1 MKNLTL
7 IKQSAKEPQTIG
19 GGTSR
24 IYKSLLTIF
33 TLLTLAVG
41 QMWGGYNWV
50 TLKGDLQGSVFNN
63 WSGGYTWESDGGE
76 GTGNFYMQ
84 KNAQFKFVID
94 NGWYG
99 GYSDPTS
106 MNTGDAGY
114 KIGGSYNFK
123 YTGENG
129 IICFHY
135 NQKTGGDKSPYVWLT
150 RAKVYL
156 KNSWGT
162 GEWTWKESTDEENGC
177 YYVDA
182 TYGASGVNYGTD
194 NSTSWE
200 YISCTPS
207 PSSPGTRKCRYRL
220 NTNTW
225 DGSNT
230 SPTLTITAFYTVT
243 FNMKGH
249 GSSVESQ
256 EILYGEKASSPSN
269 PSETGYTF
277 GGWYTDE
284 DCTSAYNFNSTV
296 SGDFTL
302 YAKWTENKSSI
313 TISAGANGSITTP
326 SPNGSPYSLG
336 VATKQAI
343 VATPAVGYYFTGW
356 TCTGT
361 AAVDNASSAS
371 TYAKTD
377 GTSGSSGTI
386 TANFALAYAFIEGRF
401 RIFDAATRSVATNV
415 ASSEGGWDE
424 SSTRIPL
431 SFDATNNEYYLSTYA
446 TVSQLSQKYSSEY
459 QYFYIKKSPSS
470 TSVSTADIYRPSVN
484 SDAGKIF
491 TVSNAGSGNKKAV
504 TKNPGTTHSFWF
516 NDTETTGFVKLYFNE
531 TQIWYWFEQYLKY
544 DGNGNT
550 GGSAPAGQTYY
561 DRNATPTV
569 LTNSYTKSGYTFVK
583 WNTAEAGGGTDKVAG
598 NTITMD
604 DNYTLYA
611 QWSEN
616 SYTVTVTAGTG
627 GSVASGS
634 VMGHIDTKVTLP
646 TATPDPGYYFT
657 GWTTTTGSVNYTNQ
671 SSANAAQVNGLLATA
686 TVRANFAPKWSLA
699 GGPDGGSNWALD
711 AYKFTTYAENSQ
723 GHQEGTIEL
732 SLAANSTYWIKL
744 YDIQNTAYNGL
755 ASGASTSDVYYDN
768 GSDQWWAMTNASGNK
783 NLYVHTG
790 AAGTYSFYWDIE
802 DNELFIIYPT
812 SWYITTGQ
820 SDALGGSF
828 TAVDN
833 ESRDVTGGKF
843 VANNATVTFTA
854 AKNTG
859 YTFDGWYSEDTYTT
873 KYTEGSNI
881 AISGT
886 ENNILTLSSITADK
900 EAYAKFTPKTY
911 TVTLTRSGEGYNSG
925 VASSGSVTAT
935 YNATAPAATM
945 PTATNGW
952 AFMGYYTSAGGTGT
966 QIIAANGS
974 WNNVDGYI
982 SDGKWVRDGNVELFA
997 YFKKAEIT
1005 NVALSPATTVEPN
1018 ATVTAT
1024 PTISPT
1030 PTGDTKICWKILRS
1044 NGNLL
1049 TDEGFSSAG
1058 GNAVSFTAPA
1068 SSGSY
1073 KVACVLRTG
1082 TACDGGTVLDS
1093 VTTDFVVA
1101 GDHTVTIRYQDS
1113 DGRTLA
1119 ASTTMTGRPLA
1130 WSSSFGPAT
1139 ITGYT
1144 FDHWV
1149 AGDGVTISTNGTS
1162 AIDGTTTTTST
1173 IYIKASYDGNLTAV
1187 YTKKN
1192 MIYFNNTLGWEHV
1205 YVYFYSSDKYW
1216 TEGTGSN
1223 TGTGASTSWEYSGV
1237 KPHLRGF
1244 YGEMTQ
1250 IEGTNIWYWDF
1261 NAGAAAIDPT
1271 YAYEIANA
1279 ENIAF
1284 TKDDQH
1290 GYSYFYNT
1298 EAIRRGDFKHSLS
1311 MYVPETSGTTTRNET
1326 KYYNYGYWMN
1336 YPENTG
1342 YTLLIYNQT
1351 AKSGATKLYEIPYEF
1366 TADYTMPMA
1375 LKVDLEANHTYGF
1388 EIKRADATYYSNTTT
1403 ITANTTNLTISE
1415 DQTSYCGLT
1424 TTAAG
1429 DYTFNLYYSSSDYK
1443 MDVTYPVAVNDY
1455 RIVYTDLATWSG
1467 AAHTASWGHPSAP
1480 ITKNSSA
1487 TDVKRDTVSFYW
1499 SYGSSPAI
1507 KYQTCTATGTG
1518 TVTWSS
1524 GTSIDVSSYSSV
1536 LNKSGVYNFIFEQP
1550 AGGASIS
1557 LVGVEPYSGNY
1568 YIRTDCAG
1576 STKWSNYQTLDHQMT
1591 YSDYAAANSGFTH
1604 YFAHWV
1610 TGGTNVKF
1618 VIANDYSLCI
1628 TDTLVQDYGTV
1639 VANIDANG
1647 FLASGSTNNA
1657 SIRFMWDYTT
1667 NKISRA
1673 YISGSTNI
1681 SDRFLVLEGDAK
1693 MFDENGDALSIS
1705 GLNANE
1711 INLVDD
1717 ENFVYERTIMVYPS
1731 ARAKLTAK
1739 YNSNV
1744 QYFKGSEG
1752 AFAEGTTVELLGG
1765 TYSTETKY
1773 SMRIVYD
1780 FKTDRLVTAYIPSSD
1795 VTGSV
1800 SINADLMLIREHQG
1814 EGQQL
1819 TFANNS
1825 SSLNTVKTVYGVMRF
1840 NRWILNNRANPTD
1853 HAKDHSDTDDHI
1865 TEYHPLLDAGS
1876 QKSIAERSLYWISFP
1891 FDVNLSD
1898 VFGFGT
1904 YGTHWILMQYNG
1916 AERARIGYWKDNEEG
1931 FWEYIW
1937 DRQGVTLKAGKGYV
1951 LALELDL
1958 MAANNST
1965 FWSNGI
1971 QQVELF
1977 FPSTASAGT
1986 ISQTTVNITVP
1997 SHECTI
2003 DRRTDKSVA
2012 DWNKDRRIADSHWNI
2027 IGVPSYANYGTMLSN
2042 GSSTI
2047 TWNSNPKTNNI
2058 PFLYE
2063 WNANDNTYTVQSGTT
2078 YAFKAMHAYYVQ
2090 YAGTL
2095 RWTLASATPSSIV
2108 ARRTY
2113 AEQPE
2118 SIEMRLELQQND
2130 KSIDR
2135 TFIKLNNDDETS
2147 TGFVFGE
2154 DMNKEFNAD
2163 KANIYSFIEGYMP
2176 TAGNSLPM
2184 SDRTTVVPLGV
2195 KIVSNGEY
2203 TFAMPEGTH
2212 GIGATLVDNVEGV
2225 RTNLGLMDYTVT
2237 LPAGTYDNRFTLE
2250 ISPIKTTPTGVENV
2264 QSDEV
2269 QSTKVRKV
2277 LIDRQMYIIRDGK
2290 VFDARGARIQ

>member
-1 MKNLTL
+1 MNIKTQNTMKRINFNQSVKSWMKIQTPQRFVRYAVLLMVLTL
-7 IKQSAKEPQTIG
+7 G
-19 GGTSR
+19 
-24 IYKSLLTIF
+24 
-33 TLLTLAVG
+33 VG
-41 QMWGGYNWV
+41 QMWGYNWV
-50 TLKGDLQGSVFNN
+50 TLKGDLQGSVFDD

-76 GTGNFYMQ
+76 GSGNFYMQ
-84 KNAQFKFVID
+84 KNAQFKFVVDGSWLGGSD
-94 NGWYG
+94 N
-99 GYSDPTS
+99 PTS
-106 MNTGDAGY
+106 MNTGDVGY

-162 GEWTWKESTDEENGC
+162 GEWTWKECTDEENGY

-194 NSTSWE
+194 NSTSWD
-200 YISCTPS
+200 YITCTPS

-225 DGSNT
+225 NGSSN

-249 GSSVESQ
+249 GSSVASQ
-256 EILYGEKASSPSN
+256 EVLHGAKASTPSA

-277 GGWYTDE
+277 VGWYTDE

-296 SGDFTL
+296 SSDFTL

-313 TISAGANGSITTP
+313 TIAAGEHGSITTP

-343 VATPAVGYYFTGW
+343 VATPDVGYYFTGW
-356 TCTGT
+356 SCTGT
-361 AAVDNASSAS
+361 AAVDDASSAS
-371 TYAKTD
+371 TNAKTN
-377 GTSGSSGTI
+377 GTSGSSGTV
-386 TANFALAYAFIEGRF
+386 TANFARAYAFIEGRF

-415 ASSEGGWDE
+415 ASNEGGWDE

-446 TVSQLSQKYSSEY
+446 TVSQLSQKYSTEY
-459 QYFYIKKSPSS
+459 QYFYIKRS
-470 TSVSTADIYRPSVN
+470 TSSSSVSDADSYRPSVN

-491 TVSNAGSGNKKAV
+491 TTSNAGSSNKKGVA
-504 TKNPGTTHSFWF
+504 KNPATTHSFWF

-531 TQIWYWFEQYLKY
+531 TQIWYWYEQYLKY

-550 GGSAPAGQTYY
+550 GGSAPAGQVYY
-561 DRNATPTV
+561 DRDATPTV
-569 LTNSYTKSGYTFVK
+569 LANTYTKSGYSFVK
-583 WNTAEAGGGTDKVAG
+583 WNTAPAGGGTDKVAG
-598 NTITMD
+598 DAITMD

-616 SYTVTVTAGTG
+616 DYTVIVTAGSG
-627 GSVASGS
+627 GSVTSGS
-634 VMGHIDTKVTLP
+634 VTGHKDTKVTLP

-657 GWTTTTGSVNYTNQ
+657 GWTTTTGSLTYTNQ
-671 SSANAAQVNGLLATA
+671 SSADEAQVNGLTAAA
-686 TVRANFAPKWSLA
+686 TVQANFAPKWSLA
-699 GGPDGGSNWALD
+699 GGPDGGPNWALD
-711 AYKFTTYAENSQ
+711 AYKFTTYAANSQ

-732 SLAANSTYWIKL
+732 SLAANSTYWVKL
-744 YDIQNTAYNGL
+744 YDRQNTAYNGL
-755 ASGASTSDVYYDN
+755 ASGASTVDVYY
-768 GSDQWWAMTNASGNK
+768 GTSDAWWAITSASGNK
-783 NLYVHTG
+783 SLYVHTG
-790 AAGTYSFYWDIE
+790 AAGTYTFYWDIE
-802 DNELFIIYPT
+802 DNELYVRYPT
-812 SWYITTGQ
+812 SRFITTGQ

-828 TAVDN
+828 TAVDDG
-833 ESRDVTGGKF
+833 SRDVTGGKF
-843 VANNATVTFTA
+843 VADGATVTFTA
-854 AKNTG
+854 SKNTG
-859 YTFDGWYSEDTYTT
+859 YTFDGWFSENTYTSA
-873 KYTEGSNI
+873 YVDNDNDI
-881 AISGT
+881 NLSGT
-886 ENNILTLSSITADK
+886 DNCVLELSSIGANKD
-900 EAYAKFTPKTY
+900 AYAKFTAKTY

-925 VASSGSVTAT
+925 IASSGSVTAT

-952 AFMGYYTSAGGTGT
+952 AFMGYYTSAGGAGT

-974 WNNVDGYI
+974 WNNVAGYT
-982 SDGKWVRDGNVELFA
+982 SGGKWVRDGAVELFA
-997 YFKKAEIT
+997 YFKQAEIT
-1005 NVALSPATTVEPN
+1005 TLAVTPGTVETGG
-1018 ATVTAT
+1018 TVTAT

-1030 PTGDTKICWKILRS
+1030 PVGPTKVCWK
-1044 NGNLL
+1044 LL
-1049 TDEGFSSAG
+1049 QNNDNPVGSQPTFTPGS

-1068 SSGSY
+1068 VSGSY
-1073 KVACVLRTG
+1073 KVECVLRTG
-1082 TACDGGTVLDS
+1082 SECGSGTTIDS
-1093 VTTDFVVA
+1093 VTTSFVVA
-1101 GDHTVTIRYQDS
+1101 GTHTVTIRYQDS

-1119 ASTTMTGRPLA
+1119 ASTSMAGRPLD
-1130 WSSSFGPAT
+1130 WSSSFGPAD

-1149 AGDGVTISTNGTS
+1149 AGDGVSISTNGSS
-1162 AIDGTTTTTST
+1162 AIDGTTTSTST

-1187 YTKKN
+1187 YTKKR
-1192 MIYFNNTLGWEHV
+1192 MIYFNNTLGWSGV
-1205 YVYFYSSDKYW
+1205 TVYFYSGAYWDSDK
-1216 TEGTGSN
+1216 GTGSESG
-1223 TGTGASTSWEYSGV
+1223 GTYQ
-1237 KPHLRGF
+1237 KC
-1244 YGEMTQ
+1244 GEMTQ
-1250 IEGTNIWYWDF
+1250 IGSSNIWYYD
-1261 NAGAAAIDPT
+1261 AEAASVSSSYT
-1271 YAYEIANA
+1271 YV
-1279 ENIAF
+1279 AF
-1284 TKDDQH
+1284 TEVKQE
-1290 GYSYFYNT
+1290 GYQYFSYKEGSTPNNVVYRTDYKSTTLPMFVP
-1298 EAIRRGDFKHSLS
+1298 LS
-1311 MYVPETSGTTTRNET
+1311 GQDGVLKNSSQAKYFNE
-1326 KYYNYGYWMN
+1326 GYWMN

-1342 YTLLIYNQT
+1342 YVLHVYSGTTYNTSDQ
-1351 AKSGATKLYEIPYEF
+1351 LQEIPFEF
-1366 TADYTMPMA
+1366 NEDKTLPMSINVELNA
-1375 LKVDLEANHTYGF
+1375 SRTYGF
-1388 EIKRADATYYSNTTT
+1388 EIHRADGTVLGDNSYTMQSGASGDAGQTTKTLTTSQRSKITTT
-1403 ITANTTNLTISE
+1403 V
-1415 DQTSYCGLT
+1415 
-1424 TTAAG
+1424 AG
-1429 DYTFNLYYSSSDYK
+1429 DYTFTLSYGNSSGYK
-1443 MDVTYPVAVNDY
+1443 YFIGVHYPAATGDY
-1455 RIVYTDLATWSG
+1455 RIVYNDRVAWSKGTHDANWWHESRAIHKENG
-1467 AAHTASWGHPSAP
+1467 AED
-1480 ITKNSSA
+1480 I
-1487 TDVKRDTVSFYW
+1487 VSFYV
-1499 SYGSSPAI
+1499 SKADGASASMKFQYASAI
-1507 KYQTCTATGTG
+1507 NASTGA
-1518 TVTWSS
+1518 VTWTDVTS
-1524 GTSIDVSSYSSV
+1524 GSIDLSGITET
-1536 LNKSGVYNFIFEQP
+1536 GVYNFHLTQ
-1550 AGGASIS
+1550 ADGGISVSSI
-1557 LVGVEPYSGNY
+1557 EPYTGNY

-1576 STKWSNYQTLDHQMT
+1576 STKWENFRTMDHQMT

-1628 TDTLVQDYGTV
+1628 TDTLADDYSPV
-1639 VANIDANG
+1639 VASIDANG
-1647 FLASGSTNNA
+1647 YLASGTANNA
-1657 SIRFMWDYTT
+1657 NIRFMWNQAT

-1673 YISGSTNI
+1673 YISGSSTI
-1681 SDRFLVLEGDAK
+1681 SDRFLVLESDAK

-1717 ENFVYERTIMVYPS
+1717 ENFVYERMIQVYPS

-1739 YNSNV
+1739 YNNNV

-1765 TYSTETKY
+1765 TYSTATKY

-1780 FKTDRLVTAYIPSSD
+1780 FKTDRLVTAYIPSSEVSGD
-1795 VTGSV
+1795 V

-1819 TFANNS
+1819 TFANNES
-1825 SSLNTVKTVYGVMRF
+1825 KLSTVKTVYGVMRF

-1853 HAKDHSDTDDHI
+1853 HAKDHSDTDEHI
-1865 TEYHPLLDAGS
+1865 STYHPLLDAGN
-1876 QKSIAERSLYWISFP
+1876 QKSIAERGLYWISFP

-1904 YGTHWILMQYNG
+1904 YGTHWVMMRYNG

-1937 DRQGVTLKAGKGYV
+1937 DRKGVTLEAGQGYV

-1958 MAANNST
+1958 MAANDNT

-1977 FPSTASAGT
+1977 FPSTTSTTGIIQRTSVDIT
-1986 ISQTTVNITVP
+1986 IP

-2003 DRRTDKSVA
+2003 DRRTDKTTP
-2012 DWNKDRRIADSHWNI
+2012 DWNKDRRVADSHWNI
-2027 IGVPSYANYGTMLSN
+2027 IGVPSYANYGTTLSD
-2042 GSSTI
+2042 GSTTI
-2047 TWNSNPKTNNI
+2047 TWNPWSKTADL

-2095 RWTLASATPSSIV
+2095 RWSLASATPSSIV
-2108 ARRTY
+2108 SRRTY
-2113 AEQPE
+2113 ADEPQSVE
-2118 SIEMRLELQQND
+2118 FRMELQLGEQ
-2130 KSIDR
+2130 KIDQ
-2135 TFIKLNNDDETS
+2135 TFVKLNDDEETQ

-2154 DMNKEFNAD
+2154 DMNKEFNAG
-2163 KANIYSFIEGYMP
+2163 KANIYTFIEGYMP
-2176 TAGNSLPM
+2176 AAGNSLPM
-2184 SDRTTVVPLGV
+2184 SEQTTVVPVGV
-2195 KIVSNGEY
+2195 KTVVEGDY
-2203 TFAMPEGTH
+2203 TFAIPEGTS
-2212 GIGATLVDNVEGV
+2212 GIGVTLVDNVDGV

-2250 ISPIKTTPTGVENV
+2250 ISGVKQTPTGLEEEPTTD
-2264 QSDEV
+2264 SSLKGRE
-2269 QSTKVRKV
+2269 VRKV
-2277 LIDRQMYIIRDGK
+2277 LIDGILYIVKDGK
-2290 VFDARGARIQ
+2290 MFDATGRRID